1 MAQNAAASGTGRG
14 SRVAVAQ
21 RLDVIGWA
29 LFFIWCGI
37 ALLSHLKWGIGL
49 IGVAVIVL
57 GIQLARRSF
66 GLFIQGLWVVVG
78 ILFLLGGIWE
88 LWGFRFSTPVLL
100 IVIGGALLASVVL
113 GFHRHDE

>member
-1 MAQNAAASGTGRG
+1 MAQNAVAGKTASGGRL
-14 SRVAVAQ
+14 AVAQ

-37 ALLSHLKWGIGL
+37 ALLSDFKWGIGL

-57 GIQLARRSF
+57 GVQLARRSY
-66 GLFIQGLWVVVG
+66 GLLIQGLWVVVG

-100 IVIGGALLASVVL
+100 IVIGGALLASVLL
-113 GFHRHDE
+113 GVHRHDE

>member
-1 MAQNAAASGTGRG
+1 MAQNAVVTGTGSG
-14 SRVAVAQ
+14 SRGAIAQ

-37 ALLSHLKWGIGL
+37 ALLSDFKWGIGL

-57 GIQLARRSF
+57 GMQLVRRSY
-66 GLFIQGLWVVVG
+66 GLLIRGLWVVVG
-78 ILFLLGGIWE
+78 MLFLLGGIWE
-88 LWGFRFSTPVLL
+88 LWGFKFSTPVLL
-100 IVIGGALLASVVL
+100 IVIGGALLASVLL